1 MNEVI
6 IYISKCVFYPK
17 LDIGGIIVCDD
28 YNISA
33 YPGAKDAWDEYFS
46 KQDYSF
52 FYKTPLGACYIVK

>member
-33 YPGAKDAWDEYFS
+33 YSGAKDAWDEYS
-46 KQDYSF
+46 
-52 FYKTPLGACYIVK
+52 